1 MTATRRKGDLSD
13 PATHGARNLILGKA
27 RAKIGQ
33 IPYAVTIHVGRH
45 VIIADEPE
53 SLGGRDAGPAP
64 FAILTAALG
73 ACTLATLKM
82 YAVRK
87 RWPLASVEVELRY
100 LRSQPDGVDTI
111 ERVLTMEGLD
121 HKQQARLADV
131 AERTP
136 VTLALK
142 RGMAIETRLAE
153 RKA

>member
-1 MTATRRKGDLSD
+1 MSAAVPQNDPPNLTR
-13 PATHGARNLILGKA
+13 HGARNLVLGKA
-27 RAKIGQ
+27 RAQIGQ

-53 SLGGRDAGPAP
+53 SLGGRDAGPPP
-64 FAILTAALG
+64 FGILTAALG
-73 ACTLATLKM
+73 ACTMATLKM

-87 RWPLASVEVELRY
+87 GWPLASLEVELRY
-100 LRSQPDGVDTI
+100 LRSHPDGVDTI
-111 ERVLTMEGLD
+111 GRVLTIEGLD
-121 HKQQARLADV
+121 HKQQAKLADV

-142 RGMAIETRLAE
+142 RGMAIETRLAK